1 VENITVIQSV
11 IAVANM
17 KGGVGKT
24 STVVAL
30 AETLAAQG
38 SAVLVID
45 ADAQSN
51 ASICIAGDEKL
62 AALISDG
69 RTLDGFLGDYLL
81 GVRRDHFSQC
91 ICRQASDVL
100 HQGQLLNVSVL
111 AASSLLRFLERDI
124 IYKLTRHNG
133 DASHHTFGLN
143 SIVRHVMQV
152 LADELAKPDLG
163 FDFVLVDCA
172 PGISIFTE
180 ASIRLADLVI
190 VPTIPDF
197 LSTYGLNAFC
207 KNLWSAEFAMDD
219 GINAPRRLPNV
230 LITRYRSAFKEHKQT
245 EEKIRNESSF
255 ADPSFVPLKAMIPE
269 AAAVAA
275 ALGKTGAGPTF
286 KNKWGDM
293 VPVFDGLAKEVREIM
308 HGA

>member
-1 VENITVIQSV
+1 VIQSV

-38 SAVLVID
+38 ASVLVID

-62 AALISDG
+62 AALIEEG

-81 GVRRDHFSQC
+81 GVRKDHFSRC
-91 ICRQASDVL
+91 ICPQASDVL

-111 AASSLLRFLERDI
+111 AASSRLRFLERDI
-124 IYKLTRHNG
+124 IYKLTRQNG
-133 DASHHTFGLN
+133 DGSHHTFGLN

-207 KNLWSAEFAMDD
+207 NNLWSAEFAMDD
-219 GINAPRRLPNV
+219 GINAPRQLPNV
-230 LITRYRSAFKEHKQT
+230 LITRYRNGIKEHKQT

-255 ADPSFVPLKAMIPE
+255 ADPAFKPLKAMVPE
-269 AAAVAA
+269 AAVVAA
-275 ALGKTGAGPTF
+275 ALGKAGTGPTF

-293 VPVFDGLAKEVREIM
+293 VPVFAGLADEVREIA